1 MLFGLGPMEI
11 SLIGVAM
18 LLLFGKRLPKIAG
31 SLGKTVV
38 NFKKGLQEVDIRSD
52 IKEALDKT
60 QEN

>member
-1 MLFGLGPMEI
+1 MFGLGPMEM

-38 NFKKGLQEVDIRSD
+38 NFKKGLQEVDIRQD
-52 IKEALDKT
+52 VQNALDEAQKI
-60 QEN
+60 

>member
-1 MLFGLGPMEI
+1 MFGLGPMEM

-38 NFKKGLQEVDIRSD
+38 NFKKGLQEVDIRQD
-52 IKEALDKT
+52 VQNALDETQKT
-60 QEN
+60 

>member
-1 MLFGLGPMEI
+1 MFGLGPMEM

-38 NFKKGLQEVDIRSD
+38 NFKKGLQEVDIRQD
-52 IKEALDKT
+52 VKNALDETQKT
-60 QEN
+60 

>member
-1 MLFGLGPMEI
+1 MFGLGPMEM

-38 NFKKGLQEVDIRSD
+38 NFKKGLQEVDIRQD
-52 IKEALDKT
+52 VQNALDDTQKT
-60 QEN
+60 